1 MDNYS
6 IKEVELLMNT
16 DVNRGLN
23 KIEAMK
29 RLKQDGYNEINE
41 GKKKTIGRIFEQ
53 FKDQWSL
60 FCLWEHFFH

>member
-41 GKKKTIGRIFEQ
+41 GKKKTIERIF
-53 FKDQWSL
+53 
-60 FCLWEHFFH
+60 